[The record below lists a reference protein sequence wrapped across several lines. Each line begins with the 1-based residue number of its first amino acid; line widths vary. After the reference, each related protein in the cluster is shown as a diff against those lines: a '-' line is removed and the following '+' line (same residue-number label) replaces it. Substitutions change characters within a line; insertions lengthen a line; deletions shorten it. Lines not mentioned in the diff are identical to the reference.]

1 MLSNWKLR
9 EPEGVT
15 QSQAWLCHVISLTT
29 TFKLLH
35 FLLLTGMQSDQVYP
49 FPSGKRWKVSSFN
62 FSGLLGNL
70 LFYLLQKVLII

>member
-15 QSQAWLCHVISLTT
+15 QSQAWFVSRDHSLTT

-62 FSGLLGNL
+62 FFGLLGNL
-70 LFYLLQKVLII
+70 MF